1 MGSSSGNSYTKFV
14 IIGMK
19 FRFTC
24 GQSDLYS
31 NFLKSL
37 IIMANIAGLLEYAEL
52 NTEVYLFSV
61 SNLQ

>member
-1 MGSSSGNSYTKFV
+1 
-14 IIGMK
+14 MK

-31 NFLKSL
+31 NTLKSL

-52 NTEVYLFSV
+52 NTEVTF
-61 SNLQ
+61 SNLFGQVFSKKVKCSL

>member
-1 MGSSSGNSYTKFV
+1 MGSSWGNSYTKSV

-19 FRFTC
+19 SRFTC
-24 GQSDLYS
+24 GQSVLYS
-31 NFLKSL
+31 NFLKFL

-61 SNLQ
+61 LNLQ